1 MEFPYRY
8 PWPRLLVTLMLI
20 LGLGS
25 FSLSTAYAAD
35 KSPVRVKVA
44 DPFIELHSG
53 PNTSFPVY
61 DVVERG
67 ETIEILRRRTGWFE
81 IRATKNRQGWVKKDQ
96 LQATLAAAGIQPTR
110 RDRVVDKYLD
120 KKLRFDAAGG
130 VFDDE
135 AIVTIRG
142 GYRTSDHVTVEV
154 SVSNVSGI
162 YADSNLFQANVL
174 IDLQVLNSIRPYFL
188 FGTSYFTNV
197 PETQSSTDTVVTT
210 ERNDEVMANFGV
222 GVQYFFT
229 QRFLFRAEVE
239 QHSTL
244 QGNRPSQKFLQGT
257 LGVGFFF

>member
-1 MEFPYRY
+1 MEFPDRY
-8 PWPRLLVTLMLI
+8 PMSRLLVALI
-20 LGLGS
+20 VMLGLGL
-25 FSLSTAYAAD
+25 FSLSMARAAD
-35 KSPVRVKVA
+35 KPPVRVKVA

-53 PNTSFPVY
+53 PSAGFPVY

-67 ETIEILRRRTGWFE
+67 ETIEILRRQTGWFE

-96 LQATLAAAGIQPTR
+96 LEATLAAAGIQPTR

-120 KKLRFDAAGG
+120 RKLRFDAAAG
-130 VFDDE
+130 VFEDE

-142 GYRTSDHVTVEV
+142 GYRTGNHVTVEV

-162 YADSNLFQANVL
+162 FADSTLLQANVL

-188 FGTSYFTNV
+188 LGTGYFTNV
-197 PETQSSTDTVVTT
+197 PSEQVSTGNVITT
-210 ERNDEVMANFGV
+210 ERNDEFLATFGV

-229 QRFLFRAEVE
+229 ERFLFRADVQ

-244 QGNRPSQKFLQGT
+244 PGARASQKFLQGT